1 VANWRGRWF
10 AELRQLRVL
19 VMIVASAGVLGIS
32 STAAHAASEPVVH
45 VYDVQV
51 TGTLRPKL
59 SLPSKPLRLDFGYS
73 QTSKWT
79 ETYKG
84 VRLEVQTLEYVEP
97 TMAMRMSGKGKGTVT
112 GSIKYGLFGPHIKS
126 CGLSSNRPEPGS
138 LNLVGSP
145 YSSSGA
151 GSVTYKLVL
160 ITGRSATT
168 PALRSS
174 KCSFFE
180 GNWAKFTGAPVGPDG
195 GMATGYIDTRMLRF
209 TVEFRTPQQTG
220 QLGFPLNQ
228 LHAGAGF
235 VLNLKGKTKDGRKTS
250 EGTARITFVPRPS

>member
-10 AELRQLRVL
+10 GDLRQLSLLAV
-19 VMIVASAGVLGIS
+19 IVASTALLGFAA
-32 STAAHAASEPVVH
+32 TAAQAAEPIVH
-45 VYDVQV
+45 IYDVQI
-51 TGTLRPKL
+51 TGTFRAALA
-59 SLPSKPLRLDFGYS
+59 LPSKPLRLDFGYS
-73 QTSKWT
+73 QTSRWT

-84 VRLEVQTLEYVEP
+84 VRLEVQTSEYGEP

-145 YSSSGA
+145 YSSSGP

-160 ITGRSATT
+160 ITGRSGKT

-174 KCSFFE
+174 TCSFFE
-180 GNWAKFTGAPVGPDG
+180 GDLAKFSGARVGPG
-195 GMATGYIDTRMLRF
+195 GGTATGSIDTRALGF
-209 TVEFRTPQQTG
+209 TVEFRTPQQPG
-220 QLGFPLNQ
+220 QLDVPLDR

-235 VLNLKGKTKDGRKTS
+235 VLNLKGKTKDGRKTG
-250 EGTARITFVPRPS
+250 EGSARITFVPRPS

>member
-1 VANWRGRWF
+1 MLVTVA
-10 AELRQLRVL
+10 V
-19 VMIVASAGVLGIS
+19 SAAVLGSAI
-32 STAAHAASEPVVH
+32 TAAHAASEPVVY

-51 TGTLRPKL
+51 TGTFRAAL

-73 QTSKWT
+73 QISKWT

-84 VRLEVQTLEYVEP
+84 VRLEVQTSESGEP

-145 YSSSGA
+145 YSSSGLSA
-151 GSVTYKLVL
+151 VTYKLVL
-160 ITGRSATT
+160 ITGRSGKT

-174 KCSFFE
+174 TCSFFE
-180 GNWAKFTGAPVGPDG
+180 GDLAKFSGARVGPG
-195 GMATGYIDTRMLRF
+195 GGIATGSIDTRALGF
-209 TVEFRTPQQTG
+209 TVEFRTPQQPG
-220 QLGFPLNQ
+220 QLDFPLDR

-235 VLNLKGKTKDGRKTS
+235 VLNLKGKTKDGRKTG
-250 EGTARITFVPRPS
+250 EGTARITFFPRPS